1 VPRFESEDLGSPFPP
16 SRLELNVRETQD
28 AFHRVRP
35 YELVSPQSNLIAKSI
50 MMTRETCAPN
60 SPSLHRPPSS
70 GVSSEG
76 SVSFWLGTCCCSRRV
91 ALQRH
96 AGQAPSIRPSDE
108 CHSNFS
114 STSTRTR
121 WFPVHPR
128 DLHLVWRDRV
138 WDLPLG
144 RGRRRFHDASSAS
157 ASLHPKSVHSLA
169 ASGVFSPQGMM
180 PPTSDIRV
188 ASPAPVL
195 VGPRAFARAL
205 VGKSRQDQFHRL
217 SVTSD
222 DFPDRDAFHRQG
234 PFRIS
239 GEIPTNAFTL

>member
-1 VPRFESEDLGSPFPP
+1 MTLSRYRHPFADADPRRRFLSAVGALTAYDAPTSDVPHCRLRTPPSRLHAARSAAGSLALRRVPRFESEDLGFSFPP
-16 SRLELNVRETQD
+16 NRLRMSVRKIQD

-35 YELVSPQSNLIAKSI
+35 YELVSPQSNPIAKSFI
-50 MMTRETCAPN
+50 ISRETCAPI

-76 SVSFWLGTCCCSRRV
+76 SASFWLGTCCCSRRV

-128 DLHLVWRDRV
+128 DLHLAWRDRF

-144 RGRRRFHDASSAS
+144 RGSRRFHDACDLRFGELAS
-157 ASLHPKSVHSLA
+157 
-169 ASGVFSPQGMM
+169 
-180 PPTSDIRV
+180 
-188 ASPAPVL
+188 
-195 VGPRAFARAL
+195 
-205 VGKSRQDQFHRL
+205 
-217 SVTSD
+217 
-222 DFPDRDAFHRQG
+222 
-234 PFRIS
+234 
-239 GEIPTNAFTL
+239 